1 MEDAAKEEILKQQQK
16 QNKDELDKIIKNKN
30 HKEKQKTKRKV
41 SFNTF
46 VQACTSLDF
55 ISRNFEKRCTDED
68 SVIGEKGILES
79 KHPI

>member
-16 QNKDELDKIIKNKN
+16 QNKDELDKIIKTKN

-46 VQACTSLDF
+46 VQAC
-55 ISRNFEKRCTDED
+55 NFLQYLFGFT
-68 SVIGEKGILES
+68 
-79 KHPI
+79 

>member
-46 VQACTSLDF
+46 VQACSANLF
-55 ISRNFEKRCTDED
+55 HLISRNFGN
-68 SVIGEKGILES
+68 SNHSYFI
-79 KHPI
+79 

>member
-1 MEDAAKEEILKQQQK
+1 MSLVWLSCYKKLKHEMEDAAKEEILKQQQR

-46 VQACTSLDF
+46 VQACTFLYF
-55 ISRNFEKRCTDED
+55 ISRNFAK
-68 SVIGEKGILES
+68 
-79 KHPI
+79 

>member
-16 QNKDELDKIIKNKN
+16 QNEDELEKIIKNKK

-46 VQACTSLDF
+46 VQACTYL
-55 ISRNFEKRCTDED
+55 ISRIFEN
-68 SVIGEKGILES
+68 V
-79 KHPI
+79 

>member
-46 VQACTSLDF
+46 VQACTFYNTFLV
-55 ISRNFEKRCTDED
+55 SRIFCKC
-68 SVIGEKGILES
+68 V
-79 KHPI
+79 